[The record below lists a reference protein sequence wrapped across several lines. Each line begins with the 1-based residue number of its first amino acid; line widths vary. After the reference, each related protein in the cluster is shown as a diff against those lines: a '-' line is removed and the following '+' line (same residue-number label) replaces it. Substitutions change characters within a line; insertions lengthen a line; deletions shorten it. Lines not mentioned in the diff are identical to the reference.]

1 MGSLI
6 HYSGIST
13 KIRAMERWRIKPE
26 QFEQMAALESVPEAV
41 RFLRSLP
48 PYEKIFSGVEDKELH
63 RGRIEQLLNLAQY
76 EDFASLYQ
84 FANMKQRRFLDL
96 YFMHYEI
103 GIVKTCLR
111 NGAGRRESA
120 QDLSGFKE
128 FFDRH
133 SSVDLAQLS
142 QCRSIDEVI
151 SGLKGTIYY
160 SPLESLRQNGQ
171 AVLPACET
179 AVDMLYFKTVWKIK
193 EKYLSGQEKKDLT
206 QCFGT
211 RMDML
216 NLQWICRAK
225 KYYHLPEGEIYA
237 IIIPISLH
245 LKKTEIRA
253 MAQAEDVEQV
263 YALIRNSWYGR
274 LDLGNLEKGQSLEE
288 PCREVID
295 RIYELT
301 SRKEPYSASVLN
313 SYLYFKEREIEKII
327 TTIERIR
334 YGVAA
339 GI

>member
-1 MGSLI
+1 
-6 HYSGIST
+6 
-13 KIRAMERWRIKPE
+13 
-26 QFEQMAALESVPEAV
+26 
-41 RFLRSLP
+41 
-48 PYEKIFSGVEDKELH
+48 
-63 RGRIEQLLNLAQY
+63 
-76 EDFASLYQ
+76 
-84 FANMKQRRFLDL
+84 
-96 YFMHYEI
+96 
-103 GIVKTCLR
+103 
-111 NGAGRRESA
+111 
-120 QDLSGFKE
+120 
-128 FFDRH
+128 
-133 SSVDLAQLS
+133 
-142 QCRSIDEVI
+142 
-151 SGLKGTIYY
+151 
-160 SPLESLRQNGQ
+160 
-171 AVLPACET
+171 
-179 AVDMLYFKTVWKIK
+179 MLYFKTVWKIK

-237 IIIPISLH
+237 MIIPISLH

>member
-26 QFEQMAALESVPEAV
+26 QFEQMAALESVSEAV

-48 PYEKIFSGVEDKELH
+48 PYEKIFADVEDKDLH

-76 EDFASLYQ
+76 QDFARLYQ

-111 NGAGRRESA
+111 NGAGGREA
-120 QDLSGFKE
+120 VQDLSDFQE
-128 FFDRH
+128 FFNRH
-133 SSVDLAQLS
+133 SSVDLARLS

-151 SGLKGTIYY
+151 AGLKGTIYY
-160 SPLESLRQNGQ
+160 CPLENLHKKGQ

-179 AVDMLYFKTVWKIK
+179 AVDMLYFKTIWKIK
-193 EKYLSGQEKKDLT
+193 EKYLSGKEKRDLT

-225 KYYHLPEGEIYA
+225 KYYHLSEGEIYA
-237 IIIPISLH
+237 LIIPISLH
-245 LKKTEIRA
+245 LTKNEIRA

-263 YALIRNSWYGR
+263 YKVIWNSWYGR
-274 LDLGNLEKGQSLEE
+274 LNMGNLEKKQHLEE
-288 PCREVID
+288 SCREVID
-295 RIYELT
+295 RVYELT
-301 SRKEPYSASVLN
+301 SRKEPYSAAVLN

-339 GI
+339 GA

>member
-111 NGAGRRESA
+111 NGAGRREAA

-160 SPLESLRQNGQ
+160 SPLESLRQKGQ
-171 AVLPACET
+171 AALPACET

-193 EKYLSGQEKKDLT
+193 EKYLSGQGKKDLT

-237 IIIPISLH
+237 MIIPISLH

>member
-111 NGAGRRESA
+111 NGAGRREAA

-160 SPLESLRQNGQ
+160 SPLEACGRRDRQFFQ
-171 AVLPACET
+171 ACET

-193 EKYLSGQEKKDLT
+193 EKYLSGQEKKDLP

-237 IIIPISLH
+237 MIIPISLH

>member
-160 SPLESLRQNGQ
+160 SPLESLRQKGQ

-193 EKYLSGQEKKDLT
+193 EKYLSGQEKKDLP

-237 IIIPISLH
+237 MIIPISLH

>member
-13 KIRAMERWRIKPE
+13 KIRAMERWHIKPE

-111 NGAGRRESA
+111 NGAGRREAA

-160 SPLESLRQNGQ
+160 SPLESLRQKGQ

-237 IIIPISLH
+237 MIIPISLH
-245 LKKTEIRA
+245 LKKQRSGLWPRQK
-253 MAQAEDVEQV
+253 M
-263 YALIRNSWYGR
+263 W
-274 LDLGNLEKGQSLEE
+274 
-288 PCREVID
+288 
-295 RIYELT
+295 
-301 SRKEPYSASVLN
+301 SR
-313 SYLYFKEREIEKII
+313 FTR
-327 TTIERIR
+327 
-334 YGVAA
+334 
-339 GI
+339 

>member
-6 HYSGIST
+6 SYSGIST
-13 KIRAMERWRIKPE
+13 KVRAMERWRIRPE
-26 QFEQMAALESVPEAV
+26 QFEAMAALESVPEAV
-41 RFLRSLP
+41 RFLRSIP
-48 PYEKIFSGVEDKELH
+48 PYEEIFSGVEDKELH

-76 EDFASLYQ
+76 RDFARLYQ
-84 FANMKQRRFLDL
+84 FANIKQRRFLDL

-103 GIVKTCLR
+103 GILKTCLR
-111 NGAGRRESA
+111 NGAGRREAA

-133 SSVDLAQLS
+133 SSLDLVQLW

-151 SGLKGTIYY
+151 AGIKGSIYY
-160 SPLESLRQNGQ
+160 GPLYALRQQGN
-171 AVLPACET
+171 ATLPACET
-179 AVDMLYFKTVWKIK
+179 AVDMLYFKTVWRIK
-193 EKYLSGQEKKDLT
+193 DKYLSGHERKDLT

-225 KYYHLPEGEIYA
+225 KYYHLPEGDIYA
-237 IIIPISLH
+237 LIIPISLH
-245 LKKTEIRA
+245 LKKKEIQA
-253 MAQAEDVEQV
+253 MAQAEELEQV
-263 YALIRNSWYGR
+263 YAVIRNSWYGR
-274 LDLGNLEKGQSLEE
+274 LDMGSLENGQSLEG
-288 PCREVID
+288 PAREIVD

-301 SRKEPYSASVLN
+301 SRKEPYSAAALN

-327 TTIERIR
+327 TIIERIR

-339 GI
+339 NA

>member
-111 NGAGRRESA
+111 NGAGRREAA

-151 SGLKGTIYY
+151 SGLKCTIYY
-160 SPLESLRQNGQ
+160 SPLESLRQKGQ

-193 EKYLSGQEKKDLT
+193 EKYLSGQEKKDLP

-237 IIIPISLH
+237 MIIPISLH

>member
-111 NGAGRRESA
+111 NGAGRREAA

-160 SPLESLRQNGQ
+160 SPLESLRQKGQ
-171 AVLPACET
+171 AALPACET

-237 IIIPISLH
+237 MIIPISLH
-245 LKKTEIRA
+245 PKNKRSGYGPGRRCGAGLRADPKQLVRTAGSGKPGKRTEP
-253 MAQAEDVEQV
+253 
-263 YALIRNSWYGR
+263 GR
-274 LDLGNLEKGQSLEE
+274 TLQGS
-288 PCREVID
+288 D
-295 RIYELT
+295 R
-301 SRKEPYSASVLN
+301 PYL
-313 SYLYFKEREIEKII
+313 
-327 TTIERIR
+327 
-334 YGVAA
+334 
-339 GI
+339 

>member
-111 NGAGRRESA
+111 NGAGRREAA

-160 SPLESLRQNGQ
+160 SPLESLRQKGQ

-193 EKYLSGQEKKDLT
+193 EKYAEPAVDLP
-206 QCFGT
+206 G
-211 RMDML
+211 
-216 NLQWICRAK
+216 K
-225 KYYHLPEGEIYA
+225 EVLP
-237 IIIPISLH
+237 
-245 LKKTEIRA
+245 
-253 MAQAEDVEQV
+253 
-263 YALIRNSWYGR
+263 
-274 LDLGNLEKGQSLEE
+274 
-288 PCREVID
+288 
-295 RIYELT
+295 
-301 SRKEPYSASVLN
+301 SA
-313 SYLYFKEREIEKII
+313 
-327 TTIERIR
+327 
-334 YGVAA
+334 
-339 GI
+339 

>member
-111 NGAGRRESA
+111 NGAGRREAA

-160 SPLESLRQNGQ
+160 SPLESLRQKGQ

-237 IIIPISLH
+237 MIIPISLH
-245 LKKTEIRA
+245 LKKTEIRLWPRQK
-253 MAQAEDVEQV
+253 M
-263 YALIRNSWYGR
+263 W
-274 LDLGNLEKGQSLEE
+274 
-288 PCREVID
+288 
-295 RIYELT
+295 
-301 SRKEPYSASVLN
+301 SR
-313 SYLYFKEREIEKII
+313 FTR
-327 TTIERIR
+327 
-334 YGVAA
+334 
-339 GI
+339 

>member
-13 KIRAMERWRIKPE
+13 KIRAMERWHIKPE

-111 NGAGRRESA
+111 NGAGRREAA

-160 SPLESLRQNGQ
+160 SPLESLRQKGQ

-193 EKYLSGQEKKDLT
+193 EKYLSGQEKKDLP

-237 IIIPISLH
+237 MIIPISLH

>member
-6 HYSGIST
+6 QYSGIST

-26 QFEQMAALESVPEAV
+26 QFEKMAALESVPEAV

-48 PYEKIFSGVEDKELH
+48 PYDKIFSGVEDKELH

-76 EDFASLYQ
+76 QDFASLYQ

-111 NGAGRRESA
+111 NGAGHCEEA
-120 QDLSGFKE
+120 QELLGFKE

-133 SSVDLAQLS
+133 SSVDLERLS

-151 SGLKGTIYY
+151 AGLKGTIYY
-160 SPLESLRQNGQ
+160 GPLENLRQKGQ

-193 EKYLSGQEKKDLT
+193 EKYLSGQEKRDLT

-237 IIIPISLH
+237 MIIPISLH

-263 YALIRNSWYGR
+263 YGIIQNSWYGR
-274 LDLGNLEKGQSLEE
+274 LDLGILEKGQSLEG
-288 PCREVID
+288 PSREVID

-327 TTIERIR
+327 TTIERVR

-339 GI
+339 GV

>member
-111 NGAGRRESA
+111 NGAGRREAA

-160 SPLESLRQNGQ
+160 SPLESLRQKGQ

-193 EKYLSGQEKKDLT
+193 EKYLSGQEKKDLP

-237 IIIPISLH
+237 MIIPISLH

>member
-111 NGAGRRESA
+111 NGAGRREAA

-160 SPLESLRQNGQ
+160 SPLESLRQKGQ

-225 KYYHLPEGEIYA
+225 KYY
-237 IIIPISLH
+237 SLH

>member
-160 SPLESLRQNGQ
+160 SPLESLRQKGQ
-171 AVLPACET
+171 AALPACET

-193 EKYLSGQEKKDLT
+193 EKYLSGQGKKDLT

-237 IIIPISLH
+237 MIIPISLH